1 MLLNKTL
8 ISAVVAAARASA
20 LPALAQSAKDFDE
33 MRQEIKRLRD
43 EVNAL

>member
-20 LPALAQSAKDFDE
+20 LPAL
-33 MRQEIKRLRD
+33 EIGRAH
-43 EVNAL
+43 V